1 MRGRIIPNLSIA
13 PSREL
18 GPERAEPR
26 LLPANAP
33 LPFRRPATATPGI
46 LSATREDEPKP
57 PMSPALS
64 VADRRPAPATARP
77 RRALAYFAVAGLI
90 AIAVSAAAGVGFVRF
105 TAPSKETVAAVGRDA
120 AEPPQADRQPWPISP
135 EATTPHLAAP
145 AAIPSPPLAQQAA
158 AANVEPK
165 SQGNA
170 ARALLPTLPSSAA
183 PASAAPVSR
192 RAASPA
198 TARAAAATSVAAR
211 PPPAAGDSPPDHP
224 AAPRPIGNH
233 RPAHARTAE
242 RRIHSRSPSEVRS
255 PEPRSR
261 PAHSSTLPQSDQAA
275 SFDRLV
281 TRLTA
286 PTTAV
291 DQVLTP
297 PAPGAADPFA
307 QPPQDG
313 KSAQ

>member
-13 PSREL
+13 PSREPR
-18 GPERAEPR
+18 PERAEPR

-33 LPFRRPATATPGI
+33 LPFRRPATANPGI
-46 LSATREDEPKP
+46 LSATREDEAK

-77 RRALAYFAVAGLI
+77 RRGLAYFAVAGLI

-105 TAPSKETVAAVGRDA
+105 TAPSKETVAAVRRDA

-135 EATTPHLAAP
+135 EATPPHLAAP

-165 SQGNA
+165 SQDNA

-183 PASAAPVSR
+183 PASAAPVSG
-192 RAASPA
+192 RAVSP
-198 TARAAAATSVAAR
+198 TAQAAAPTSVAPLPA
-211 PPPAAGDSPPDHP
+211 PAAGDSPPDHP
-224 AAPRPIGNH
+224 AAPRPTGNH
-233 RPAHARTAE
+233 RAAHARTAE
-242 RRIHSRSPSEVRS
+242 RRIHSRSLSEVRS
-255 PEPRSR
+255 PEPHSR
-261 PAHSSTLPQSDQAA
+261 PAHSSTLPQAEQAT

-286 PTTAV
+286 PPAPV
-291 DQVLTP
+291 DEALTP